1 MRYKARSRPDVC
13 DSTITNATGQIS
25 CVSFSNCGMTRMDN
39 GAKLRQKGSNRSA
52 RHMFG
57 DPPKHLPQ
65 HFAVVVVPEFTMMP
79 VTSAI
84 EPLRLA
90 NRMSEKSLYKWTM
103 HSADGQPVAASNGIL
118 AMVDGDL
125 TAIPEGATI
134 LICAGLNVQHHTD
147 KRLVAWLRKVAR
159 KGTNIG
165 AVCTGAHILAEAGL
179 LDGYKCTIHWE
190 NLPGF
195 SEAFPE
201 IDSTG
206 GLFEIDRDRFTSAG
220 GTTALDM
227 MLTLIASQHGPELA
241 SSVAEGILHSPI
253 RHHSEHQRMS
263 LPARIGARHPKLV
276 GIIEEM
282 EQNLEEPLSPSI
294 LAKQAG
300 LSTRQLERL
309 FRRYLDRSPKRY
321 YLELRLKKARSLLL
335 QTDMSVINVAL
346 ACGFSSPSHFSKCYR
361 AFYGRTPYRER
372 GIPVID
378 AAPAEA

>member
-1 MRYKARSRPDVC
+1 
-13 DSTITNATGQIS
+13 
-25 CVSFSNCGMTRMDN
+25 
-39 GAKLRQKGSNRSA
+39 
-52 RHMFG
+52 MFG
-57 DPPKHLPQ
+57 QKPVSLPQ
-65 HFAVVVVPEFTMMP
+65 SIALVLVPEFTMMP

-90 NRMSEKSLYKWTM
+90 NRLAEKQLYKWTL
-103 HSADGQPVAASNGIL
+103 HSLDGQPVAASNGIL
-118 AMVDGDL
+118 TMVNGDL
-125 TAIPEGATI
+125 ETVPQDAAIIVCG
-134 LICAGLNVQHHTD
+134 GLNIQHHTD
-147 KRLVAWLRKVAR
+147 KRVLSWLRKTSRRGVD
-159 KGTNIG
+159 IG
-165 AVCTGAHILAEAGL
+165 AVCTGAHVLAEAGL

-195 SEAFPE
+195 TEAFPD
-201 IDSTG
+201 IDVTG
-206 GLFEIDRDRFTSAG
+206 GLFEIDEDRFSSAG
-220 GTTALDM
+220 GTTALDL
-227 MLTLIASQHGPELA
+227 MLSLITSQHGPDMA
-241 SSVAEGILHSPI
+241 AQVAETILHSPI
-253 RHHSEHQRMS
+253 RHHSENQRLS

-276 GIIEEM
+276 SIIEKM
-282 EQNLEEPLSPSI
+282 EDNLEDPLSPSL

-372 GIPVID
+372 GV
-378 AAPAEA
+378 PAVAE

>member
-1 MRYKARSRPDVC
+1 
-13 DSTITNATGQIS
+13 
-25 CVSFSNCGMTRMDN
+25 
-39 GAKLRQKGSNRSA
+39 
-52 RHMFG
+52 MFG
-57 DPPKHLPQ
+57 QKPMSLPQ
-65 HFAVVVVPEFTMMP
+65 SIALVLVPEFTMMP

-90 NRMSEKSLYKWTM
+90 NRLADKQLYKWTL
-103 HSADGQPVAASNGIL
+103 HSLDGQPVAASNGIL
-118 AMVDGDL
+118 TMVNGDL
-125 TAIPEGATI
+125 ETVPSDAAIIVCG
-134 LICAGLNVQHHTD
+134 GLNIQHHTD
-147 KRLVAWLRKVAR
+147 KRLLSWLRKTSRRGVD
-159 KGTNIG
+159 IG
-165 AVCTGAHILAEAGL
+165 AVCTGAHVLAEAGL

-195 SEAFPE
+195 TEAFPDIE
-201 IDSTG
+201 VTG
-206 GLFEIDRDRFTSAG
+206 GLFEIDEDRFSSAG
-220 GTTALDM
+220 GTTALDL
-227 MLTLIASQHGPELA
+227 MLSLITSQHGPDMA
-241 SSVAEGILHSPI
+241 AQVAETVLHSPI
-253 RHHSEHQRMS
+253 RHHSENQRLS

-276 GIIEEM
+276 SIIEKM
-282 EQNLEEPLSPSI
+282 EANLEDPLSPSL

-372 GIPVID
+372 GV
-378 AAPAEA
+378 PAVAGAE

>member
-1 MRYKARSRPDVC
+1 
-13 DSTITNATGQIS
+13 
-25 CVSFSNCGMTRMDN
+25 
-39 GAKLRQKGSNRSA
+39 
-52 RHMFG
+52 MFG
-57 DPPKHLPQ
+57 DPPKQLPQ
-65 HFAVVVVPEFTMMP
+65 HFAVVMVPEFTMMP

-84 EPLRLA
+84 EPLRIA
-90 NRMSEKSLYKWTM
+90 NRLSEKALYKWTM
-103 HSADGQPVAASNGIL
+103 HSVDGRPVAASNNIL

-125 TAIPEGATI
+125 AAIAENATI
-134 LICAGLNVQHHTD
+134 LVCAGLNVQHHTD

-159 KGTNIG
+159 KGTDIG

-179 LDGYKCTIHWE
+179 LDGYKCTLHWE

-195 SEAFPE
+195 TEAFPE
-201 IDSTG
+201 IDATG

-282 EQNLEEPLSPSI
+282 EQNLEEPLSPSL

-346 ACGFSSPSHFSKCYR
+346 ACGFASPSHFSKCYR

-378 AAPAEA
+378 TPAA

>member
-1 MRYKARSRPDVC
+1 
-13 DSTITNATGQIS
+13 
-25 CVSFSNCGMTRMDN
+25 
-39 GAKLRQKGSNRSA
+39 
-52 RHMFG
+52 MFG
-57 DPPKHLPQ
+57 QKPISLPQ
-65 HFAVVVVPEFTMMP
+65 SIALVLVPEFTMMP

-90 NRMSEKSLYKWTM
+90 NRHAEKQLYKWTL
-103 HSADGQPVAASNGIL
+103 HSLDGQPVAASNGIL
-118 AMVDGDL
+118 TMVNGDL
-125 TAIPEGATI
+125 EAVPHDAAIIVCG
-134 LICAGLNVQHHTD
+134 GLNIQHHTD
-147 KRLVAWLRKVAR
+147 KRLLSWLRKTSRRGVD
-159 KGTNIG
+159 IG
-165 AVCTGAHILAEAGL
+165 SVCTGAHVLAEAGL

-195 SEAFPE
+195 TEAFPD
-201 IDSTG
+201 IDVTG
-206 GLFEIDRDRFTSAG
+206 GLFEIDADRFSSAG
-220 GTTALDM
+220 GTTALDL
-227 MLTLIASQHGPELA
+227 MLSLITSQHGPDMA
-241 SSVAEGILHSPI
+241 AQVAENILHSPI
-253 RHHSEHQRMS
+253 RHHSENQRLS

-276 GIIEEM
+276 SIIEKM
-282 EQNLEEPLSPSI
+282 EINLEDPLSPSL

-372 GIPVID
+372 GVP
-378 AAPAEA
+378 AAIGAE

>member
-1 MRYKARSRPDVC
+1 
-13 DSTITNATGQIS
+13 
-25 CVSFSNCGMTRMDN
+25 
-39 GAKLRQKGSNRSA
+39 
-52 RHMFG
+52 
-57 DPPKHLPQ
+57 
-65 HFAVVVVPEFTMMP
+65 MMP

-90 NRMSEKSLYKWTM
+90 NRTAEKTLYKWTM
-103 HSADGQPVAASNGIL
+103 HSIDGKPVAASNGIL
-118 AMVDGDL
+118 AMVNGDL
-125 TAIPEGATI
+125 DAIGEHDTALVCG
-134 LICAGLNVQHHTD
+134 GLNIQHHAD
-147 KRLVAWLRKVAR
+147 KRLVAWLRKAAR
-159 KGTNIG
+159 RGMDIG
-165 AVCTGAHILAEAGL
+165 GVCTGAHILAEAGL
-179 LDGYKCTIHWE
+179 LNGYRCTIHWE

-201 IDSTG
+201 INSTG

-220 GTTALDM
+220 GTSALDM
-227 MLTLIASQHGPELA
+227 MLALIANQQGPEAA
-241 SSVAEGILHSPI
+241 SAVAEQVLHSPI

-282 EQNLEEPLSPSI
+282 EDNLEEPLSPSV

-300 LSTRQLERL
+300 LSARQLERL

-361 AFYGRTPYRER
+361 AFYARTPYRER
-372 GIPVID
+372 GIPVLD
-378 AAPAEA
+378 SEASKRT

>member
-1 MRYKARSRPDVC
+1 M
-13 DSTITNATGQIS
+13 
-25 CVSFSNCGMTRMDN
+25 
-39 GAKLRQKGSNRSA
+39 
-52 RHMFG
+52 MFG
-57 DPPKHLPQ
+57 QKPISLPQ
-65 HFAVVVVPEFTMMP
+65 SIALLLVPEFTMMP

-90 NRMSEKSLYKWTM
+90 NRLADKQLYKWTL
-103 HSADGQPVAASNGIL
+103 HSLDGQPVAASNGIL
-118 AMVDGDL
+118 TMVNGDL
-125 TAIPEGATI
+125 ETVPHDAAIIVCG
-134 LICAGLNVQHHTD
+134 GLNIQHHTD
-147 KRLVAWLRKVAR
+147 KRLLSWLRKTSRRGVD
-159 KGTNIG
+159 IG
-165 AVCTGAHILAEAGL
+165 AVCTGAHVLAEAGL

-195 SEAFPE
+195 TEAFPD
-201 IDSTG
+201 IDITG
-206 GLFEIDRDRFTSAG
+206 GLFEIDEDRFSSAG
-220 GTTALDM
+220 GTTALDL
-227 MLTLIASQHGPELA
+227 MLSLITSQHGPDMA
-241 SSVAEGILHSPI
+241 AQVAENILHSPI
-253 RHHSEHQRMS
+253 RHHSENQRLS

-276 GIIEEM
+276 SIIEKM
-282 EQNLEEPLSPSI
+282 EDNLEDPLSPSL

-372 GIPVID
+372 GV
-378 AAPAEA
+378 PAVAGAE

>member
-1 MRYKARSRPDVC
+1 MDLLDKIRDVALFITLRHAEQDEQSKAD
-13 DSTITNATGQIS
+13 ATDHLTLHLDGRASHALNDCFHLVFAII
-25 CVSFSNCGMTRMDN
+25 VPGYLCGD
-39 GAKLRQKGSNRSA
+39 GAR
-52 RHMFG
+52 F
-57 DPPKHLPQ
+57 
-65 HFAVVVVPEFTMMP
+65 
-79 VTSAI
+79 
-84 EPLRLA
+84 LA
-90 NRMSEKSLYKWTM
+90 APSI
-103 HSADGQPVAASNGIL
+103 A
-118 AMVDGDL
+118 
-125 TAIPEGATI
+125 TAG
-134 LICAGLNVQHHTD
+134 
-147 KRLVAWLRKVAR
+147 AWLRR
-159 KGTNIG
+159 QHTRG
-165 AVCTGAHILAEAGL
+165 AVVCGSCSGVFLLGEAGL

-201 IDSTG
+201 IDATG

-227 MLTLIASQHGPELA
+227 MLTMIASQHGADLA
-241 SSVAEGILHSPI
+241 ASVAEAVLHSPI

-276 GIIEEM
+276 GIIEQM
-282 EQNLEEPLSPSI
+282 EKNLEDPLSPSL
-294 LAKQAG
+294 LAKQSG

-378 AAPAEA
+378 HAAAE